1 MTKAWTINLGPR
13 AKTPPR
19 GERDI
24 PLPSQE
30 SPSLPFLFQAGSSS
44 TSENE
49 FSFRTP
55 LISVSPTP
63 DPEQREYAFSPVPSP
78 RAVANSGDRTSDQ
91 LCDATAQ
98 LGVNSNGGLSDFR
111 DLSSALNEN
120 RLAQTPRTA
129 QPSLTPLPDQRDRS
143 RGSTHRRSSSGLKR
157 YNVSDEE
164 PPKDAF
170 NSSEFQ
176 SALRLAKAVAGELA
190 DVLSSSP
197 LHREE
202 DSKMHELH
210 RKAVVLADFKPTA
223 TRVVGFVGGA
233 GAGKSSVL
241 NSLLDEVDLVK
252 SGSAGGACTC
262 AATEFHYHESDTL
275 SIELQLFDEDELLKQ
290 QMQLLRSYR
299 HFYLADLSEA
309 EQDNFGELARLAE
322 DTFSS
327 LFQSQLPSQS
337 TLLNEDEDCLKS
349 IFRRLI
355 TNLRPSISHTV
366 MTGLT
371 KQACSEKLRELTS
384 APASSTGESATRAA
398 AWPYIENIKV
408 FLNAQILKKGLI
420 LVDLPGLRDINSA
433 RRNITEL
440 YIRKCNEIFAVCPAA
455 RATDDETVQE
465 IFRMAEH
472 LENISIICTN
482 SEAINAK
489 ECKKDWPGERAD
501 TIVEKLTT
509 IEEHLYTIEELE
521 EELESFPEEEH
532 PLHENTRRLNELNAN
547 ILKTKLQSFLIKC
560 RNDDLVKG
568 LRRKYRTDPSLADT
582 NVFCVSNTLYQK
594 KRQAKIE
601 IAQAY
606 INLSGIVDLRRH
618 CVSIVSAN
626 QHREASGFMKTE
638 IPKLLAAIDLWVQ
651 SGEDTWDG
659 ELRAAV
665 KTALDDVEARLESS
679 VE

>member
-1 MTKAWTINLGPR
+1 
-13 AKTPPR
+13 
-19 GERDI
+19 
-24 PLPSQE
+24 
-30 SPSLPFLFQAGSSS
+30 
-44 TSENE
+44 
-49 FSFRTP
+49 
-55 LISVSPTP
+55 
-63 DPEQREYAFSPVPSP
+63 
-78 RAVANSGDRTSDQ
+78 
-91 LCDATAQ
+91 
-98 LGVNSNGGLSDFR
+98 
-111 DLSSALNEN
+111 
-120 RLAQTPRTA
+120 
-129 QPSLTPLPDQRDRS
+129 
-143 RGSTHRRSSSGLKR
+143 
-157 YNVSDEE
+157 
-164 PPKDAF
+164 
-170 NSSEFQ
+170 
-176 SALRLAKAVAGELA
+176 
-190 DVLSSSP
+190 
-197 LHREE
+197 
-202 DSKMHELH
+202 
-210 RKAVVLADFKPTA
+210 
-223 TRVVGFVGGA
+223 
-233 GAGKSSVL
+233 
-241 NSLLDEVDLVK
+241 
-252 SGSAGGACTC
+252 
-262 AATEFHYHESDTL
+262 
-275 SIELQLFDEDELLKQ
+275 
-290 QMQLLRSYR
+290 
-299 HFYLADLSEA
+299 
-309 EQDNFGELARLAE
+309 
-322 DTFSS
+322 
-327 LFQSQLPSQS
+327 
-337 TLLNEDEDCLKS
+337 
-349 IFRRLI
+349 
-355 TNLRPSISHTV
+355 

-501 TIVEKLTT
+501 TIVEKLMT

-547 ILKTKLQSFLIKC
+547 ILKTKKREEVCQFELQSFLIKC

-665 KTALDDVEARLESS
+665 KTALDDVEARLESALDRQAPFRKVAQVLCQIFEAEVYDS
-679 VE
+679 MYSHCRIPSMVRSSYSAFCRQYGNYTTNAVGYHDWNREANGQMARHMKSPWQTLVSRAQAEEARITEFLTSSTNYVAGKLENHTISSLAAMAPLRHALYLEQDLLLDAVQNAFESASLQLRQLRTDAFSSLRTSYIGLAMESSYDACNHESGTFGNKDLFDGILKKLRTEFKELAKTAQNDVTAAVQSYLSEIGNTLNLLRDENTANESQRDAAFHRRTPVP